1 MIHRLVV
8 CVACLLAFA
17 PQPASALGL
26 GAIEARSALNAPL
39 DARILLTR
47 IRSGDLEGLKV
58 ALGSPAQFELAGVPR
73 LQILELLEFSVV
85 SQDDGRGQIHIRT
98 DEPITEPS
106 LTFLVEVDWP
116 RGRTV
121 RGYKLHLA
129 PAVADVS
136 GASTSGRAAPE
147 AKREP
152 GTGASVSPPAS
163 PPASGGATMTEQ
175 PGDPDRGAVSPAS
188 GGAVYGPVRAS
199 DTLWSIATLVRPDDS
214 VSVQRMMLALL
225 ETNPEAFTIRNV
237 NALKAGVTL
246 RIPDRD
252 ELGPGD
258 RRAFAELKRQHAAW
272 MEHRESVRA
281 APASAAPAPAPS
293 SPDAGPEPGG
303 RIEVVSPETTV
314 DAAGGKEEADIRA
327 LRNELAL
334 AVEEADAGRR
344 ENAELRLRL
353 SEVEGHIKELIRL
366 VALKS
371 EEIAA
376 LQAELRAM
384 AAGMQPKPESPEGEP
399 KPESPEPK
407 PESPEP
413 KPESPEPKP
422 ASQEGEPK
430 SLPFGLGALPVSP
443 VYLVGGAGLL
453 LLLLGVVALLRR
465 RASSREDDT
474 RDPAD
479 PPSPGE
485 DGFLHELEAVAAD
498 LADETVDPQGRRSR
512 SAPAAGHAGGMG
524 SGAVM
529 GGVVRTEPDV
539 HLGPERSADVLAVEG
554 GVVRSEPGS
563 LADQRI
569 EELWKDAPD
578 TGPAF
583 PAEPEADDARAPRMK
598 FGLRPAS
605 SAAPEADDD
614 KADISFDIDALVRHD
629 SGSGAA
635 DDEADA
641 DFDAE
646 RRGDPTGPAGDP
658 DLREA
663 RAVDP
668 AAPAST
674 TGAGGPAGLVHDVP
688 EDLREDAPSATPA
701 GEAPVETG
709 SRVPG
714 TARRDSG
721 GKPAATADERVDPGP
736 GPDGDYGGST
746 VAPRTV
752 IDDPADHAGTRAFS
766 VEDLGEDEVQTKI
779 DLAQVYMEMGD
790 TDNARGF
797 LEAVLAEGDADQRD
811 VAREMLAKLA

>member
-1 MIHRLVV
+1 MMHGLVV
-8 CVACLLAFA
+8 CVAGLLTLA

-26 GAIEARSALNAPL
+26 GAIEARSVLNAPL
-39 DARILLTR
+39 DARIPLSR
-47 IRSGDLEGLKV
+47 IRNGDLEGLKV
-58 ALGSPAQFELAGVPR
+58 ALGSPAQFELAGVSR

-85 SQDDGRGQIHIRT
+85 GQDGGRGYIHVRT

-121 RGYKLHLA
+121 RGYKLHLS
-129 PAVADVS
+129 PAVADAS

-152 GTGASVSPPAS
+152 GTGASVSPPDS
-163 PPASGGATMTEQ
+163 PPASGGAAMTVQ
-175 PGDPDRGAVSPAS
+175 PGDPDRVAVSPPAS
-188 GGAVYGPVRAS
+188 GGAVYGPVGAS

-225 ETNPEAFTIRNV
+225 EANPEAFTTRNV

-246 RIPDRD
+246 RIPGRD
-252 ELGPGD
+252 ELGPDD
-258 RRAFAELKRQHAAW
+258 RKAAFAELKRQHAAW
-272 MEHRESVRA
+272 MQQREGVRA
-281 APASAAPAPAPS
+281 APASPAPAPAPS
-293 SPDAGPEPGG
+293 SPDAEPEPGG

-314 DAAGGKEEADIRA
+314 NAAGGKEDADIRA

-344 ENAELRLRL
+344 ENAELRFRL
-353 SEVEGHIKELIRL
+353 AEVEGHIKELIRL

-384 AAGMQPKPESPEGEP
+384 AAGMKPKPESPEGEP
-399 KPESPEPK
+399 EPEPPEGGSKPEPPE
-407 PESPEP
+407 E
-413 KPESPEPKP
+413 
-422 ASQEGEPK
+422 EPK

-443 VYLVGGAGLL
+443 VYLVAGAGLL
-453 LLLLGVVALLRR
+453 LMLLGVVALLRR
-465 RASSREDDT
+465 RASSGEDDT

-498 LADETVDPQGRRSR
+498 LADETGDPQGRRSR
-512 SAPAAGHAGGMG
+512 SAPAAGRAGGMG

-539 HLGPERSADVLAVEG
+539 HLRPERSADVHAVKSG
-554 GVVRSEPGS
+554 AVRSEPDG
-563 LADQRI
+563 LAERRI
-569 EELWKDAPD
+569 EEMWKDAPE

-583 PAEPEADDARAPRMK
+583 PAEPEADD
-598 FGLRPAS
+598 
-605 SAAPEADDD
+605 D
-614 KADISFDIDALVRHD
+614 KADASFDIDALVRHD
-629 SGSGAA
+629 SGPGAA

-646 RRGDPTGPAGDP
+646 RKGDSTGPAGDP

-663 RAVDP
+663 RAADP

-688 EDLREDAPSATPA
+688 DDLQEDAPPATPA
-701 GEAPVETG
+701 GEASVETG
-709 SRVPG
+709 SHAPG
-714 TARRDSG
+714 TARRDTG
-721 GKPAATADERVDPGP
+721 RKPAATADERVDPGP

-752 IDDPADHAGTRAFS
+752 VDDPAGHAGHAGPRAFS
-766 VEDLGEDEVQTKI
+766 MEDFSEDEVQTKI

-790 TDNARGF
+790 TDSARGF

-811 VAREMLAKLA
+811 AAREMLAKLA

>member
-8 CVACLLAFA
+8 CVACLLTFA

-85 SQDDGRGQIHIRT
+85 SQDDGRGHIHVRT

-147 AKREP
+147 AKRES

-246 RIPDRD
+246 RIPGRD

-384 AAGMQPKPESPEGEP
+384 AAGMQPKPESPE
-399 KPESPEPK
+399 
-407 PESPEP
+407 
-413 KPESPEPKP
+413 PKP

-479 PPSPGE
+479 PPSSGE

-512 SAPAAGHAGGMG
+512 SAPAAGHAGGIG

-569 EELWKDAPD
+569 EELWKEAPD

-598 FGLRPAS
+598 SGLRPAS

-614 KADISFDIDALVRHD
+614 KAGVSFDIDALVRHD

-646 RRGDPTGPAGDP
+646 RRGDSTGPAGDP

-668 AAPAST
+668 ASPAST
-674 TGAGGPAGLVHDVP
+674 TGTGGPAGLVHDVP
-688 EDLREDAPSATPA
+688 EDLREDVPPATPA

-752 IDDPADHAGTRAFS
+752 IDDPAGHAGTRAFS

-790 TDNARGF
+790 TDNAREF